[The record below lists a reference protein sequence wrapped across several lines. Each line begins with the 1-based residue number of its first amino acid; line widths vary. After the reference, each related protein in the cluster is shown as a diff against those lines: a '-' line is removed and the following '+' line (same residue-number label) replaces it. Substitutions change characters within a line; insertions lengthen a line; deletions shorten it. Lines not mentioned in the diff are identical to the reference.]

1 MRIRGGLFLAALLCH
16 APGSVVV
23 AQASRVG
30 DASHWFYLVKSLPS
44 DPASEAE
51 YNTWYDDIDIP
62 DVLAVPGF
70 LRARRGIAQDI
81 SAESV
86 TGRGA
91 ETGTYVALYDIATN
105 DIDKTIID
113 MYVAARKMAALGRT
127 TDAFKIVE
135 ANYYRRLGQP
145 HDVGGGKSAA
155 VGDRYIYAGKILC
168 CREPSVREGFLDWY
182 RRDFVEAVV
191 ESDRVQRVSLYEL
204 YRVMEVLAV
213 PPGEVPHLL
222 IVFELSARTATDA
235 VGSLEHAIESLRA
248 KGHMHQGYV
257 EGPATLYRQMSDVA
271 AR

>member
-1 MRIRGGLFLAALLCH
+1 MKRRASLLFAALLCQ
-16 APGSVVV
+16 APGSAAV
-23 AQASRVG
+23 AQDSRIS
-30 DASHWFYLVKSLPS
+30 DASHWFYMVKSRPS

-70 LRARRGIAQDI
+70 LRARRGIAQDLT
-81 SAESV
+81 AESA

-91 ETGTYVALYDIATN
+91 DKGTYVALYDITTN
-105 DIDKTIID
+105 DIDKSIID
-113 MYVAARKMAALGRT
+113 MYVAARKMAALGRL

-145 HDVGGGKSAA
+145 HDVRGDTSAPD
-155 VGDRYIYAGKILC
+155 DRYIYARKILC

-182 RRDFVEAVV
+182 RGAFVKAVR
-191 ESDRVQRVSLYEL
+191 ESDRLQRVSLYEL

-213 PPGEVPHLL
+213 PQEEVPHLL
-222 IVFELSARTATDA
+222 IVFELSAPEVIGA

-248 KGHMHQGYV
+248 EGHMHKGYV
-257 EGPATLYRQMSDVA
+257 EGHATLYRQMSDVA